1 MCTIDAC
8 KADVLA
14 RFGPGEW
21 DDDDVRCAPEHTP
34 QTIAMLRLPGDRF
47 VRLCSPYTT
56 SDGPQPGW
64 LALGAANPPLVLP
77 CGSRAQPT
85 QIGLNFT
92 YDTWPA
98 MLDRAAECA
107 TARIGFEWVDRH
119 LRIGEQI

>member
-1 MCTIDAC
+1 MDAC

-34 QTIAMLRLPGDRF
+34 QTIAVLRLPSERC

-56 SDGPQPGW
+56 EDGLQSGW
-64 LALGAANPPLVLP
+64 LALSAAASSKPLRVLP
-77 CGSRAQPT
+77 SGSCAVPT
-85 QIGLNFT
+85 QIGVSFT

-98 MLDRAAECA
+98 MLDRVAECA
-107 TARIGFEWVDRH
+107 ARSGLDAK
-119 LRIGEQI
+119 